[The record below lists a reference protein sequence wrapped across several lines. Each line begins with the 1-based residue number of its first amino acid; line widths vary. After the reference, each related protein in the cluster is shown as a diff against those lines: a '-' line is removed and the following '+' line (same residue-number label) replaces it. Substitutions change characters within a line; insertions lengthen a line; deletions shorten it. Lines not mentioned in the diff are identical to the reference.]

1 MKKIFHAAYALIAS
15 GMLVCPVQ
23 NASAVAAYPGIQ
35 RAFLADGTSI
45 SYRVV
50 GDEYSHAFVS
60 ADGFFLERDENG
72 IMSIKGEANV
82 EEIMEKGKTMRVR
95 QNIPGPSFPTT
106 GNLRGVVLMV
116 EFFDNS
122 FVDGHDKELYDL
134 IMNSERYSGGGATG
148 SARDYFVDQSM
159 GVFTPTFDVVG
170 PIKLSKTMQYYGGN
184 DRYGQDKNPG
194 AMVKEA
200 CEYASA
206 ELGVDFSEYDYNE
219 DGAVDFVYII
229 YAGYAES
236 YGASSNTIWPHA
248 SDLYSL
254 GVECEVSGKTV
265 RKYACSSELKYV
277 SGETIEG
284 IGTFCHEF
292 GHVLGLPDLYNTRS
306 AGDIQLGSW
315 DIMDQGSYN
324 NESHTPPAYSAFER
338 YSLGW
343 LDLTEID
350 TPSECVSLEELTV
363 NNNAYRISTP
373 NEDEFFVLENRQQVG
388 WDAFHA
394 GKGLMI
400 THIVYDSSAWASNY
414 VNSGLISRVDIEEAD
429 GSQTLASAS
438 GDLYPYGG
446 NDMFTD
452 YSSPS
457 SITHD
462 GLPTNK
468 GVTQIQDNEGVV
480 TFRFMNDRLNCPENL
495 LADGIGTDW
504 FSLSWDPVEEA
515 SYYKVNIREIL
526 PDDLNPVVYSE
537 DFSKMESGA
546 YPNADMTDIGNSL
559 DDFMT
564 TSGWAGESVYQA
576 GGRVM
581 VGYYAK
587 SGTLQSPAFD
597 FGVSEEATIG
607 FSVVSYPGKSVNYS
621 LSLVDASD
629 SREIEKYE
637 GKATKTE
644 ENIVWHVGG
653 LPEKVKCIFDTRNER
668 AYFDNL
674 VLLKGNIADE
684 LVWNSGPELW
694 TEDNV
699 VATSLKVTGLRGGR
713 SYACTV
719 EAWSSDGL
727 YPSCPSEE
735 IVVVTGDNGG
745 VEDLESGVSS
755 EVVAT
760 IYYDVLGRRYSHSIA
775 GTTIIKVTVYSD
787 GSRKTEKNLTSSM
800 LF

>member
-116 EFFDNS
+116 EFSDNS

-148 SARDYFVDQSM
+148 SARDYLVDQSM
-159 GVFTPTFDVVG
+159 GVFT
-170 PIKLSKTMQYYGGN
+170 
-184 DRYGQDKNPG
+184 
-194 AMVKEA
+194 
-200 CEYASA
+200 
-206 ELGVDFSEYDYNE
+206 
-219 DGAVDFVYII
+219 
-229 YAGYAES
+229 
-236 YGASSNTIWPHA
+236 
-248 SDLYSL
+248 
-254 GVECEVSGKTV
+254 
-265 RKYACSSELKYV
+265 
-277 SGETIEG
+277 
-284 IGTFCHEF
+284 
-292 GHVLGLPDLYNTRS
+292 
-306 AGDIQLGSW
+306 
-315 DIMDQGSYN
+315 
-324 NESHTPPAYSAFER
+324 
-338 YSLGW
+338 
-343 LDLTEID
+343 
-350 TPSECVSLEELTV
+350 
-363 NNNAYRISTP
+363 
-373 NEDEFFVLENRQQVG
+373 
-388 WDAFHA
+388 
-394 GKGLMI
+394 
-400 THIVYDSSAWASNY
+400 
-414 VNSGLISRVDIEEAD
+414 
-429 GSQTLASAS
+429 
-438 GDLYPYGG
+438 
-446 NDMFTD
+446 
-452 YSSPS
+452 
-457 SITHD
+457 
-462 GLPTNK
+462 
-468 GVTQIQDNEGVV
+468 
-480 TFRFMNDRLNCPENL
+480 
-495 LADGIGTDW
+495 
-504 FSLSWDPVEEA
+504 
-515 SYYKVNIREIL
+515 
-526 PDDLNPVVYSE
+526 
-537 DFSKMESGA
+537 
-546 YPNADMTDIGNSL
+546 NADMTDIGNSL

-597 FGVSEEATIG
+597 FGGSEEATIG

-684 LVWNSGPELW
+684 SVWNSGPELW

-699 VATSLKVTGLRGGR
+699 VATSFKVTGLREGR

-760 IYYDVLGRRYSHSIA
+760 IYYDVLGRRYSHSLA